1 MSILN
6 IISFKIPLFTII
18 YLLLLIVVSP
28 FIDHIFTSLDEDKKL
43 KENNFQILGE
53 IILHLIV
60 IAFVWYIINH
70 YVPKYIGSLLNIKI
84 KRATKSAIG
93 VVSSIV
99 LIGLQKN
106 LIDKLEYIT
115 LTHPIR
121 YKDFY
126 F

>member
-1 MSILN
+1 MLN
-6 IISFKIPLFTII
+6 SISFKIPFVTII

-28 FIDHIFTSLDEDKKL
+28 VIDHSFTSLDEDINM
-43 KENNFQILGE
+43 KENNLQILGE
-53 IILHLIV
+53 VILHLII
-60 IAFVWYIINH
+60 IAFIWYIINY

-84 KRATKSAIG
+84 KQATKSAIG

-115 LTHPIR
+115 LTHPFR
-121 YKDFY
+121 LTDLYG
-126 F
+126 

>member
-1 MSILN
+1 MSMLN
-6 IISFKIPLFTII
+6 SISFKIPFVTII

-28 FIDHIFTSLDEDKKL
+28 VIDHSFTSLDEDINM
-43 KENNFQILGE
+43 KENNLQILGE
-53 IILHLIV
+53 VILHLII
-60 IAFVWYIINH
+60 IAFIWYIINY

-84 KRATKSAIG
+84 KQATKSAIG

-115 LTHPIR
+115 LTHPFR
-121 YKDFY
+121 LTDLYG
-126 F
+126 

>member
-1 MSILN
+1 MSMLN
-6 IISFKIPLFTII
+6 SISFKIPFVTII

-28 FIDHIFTSLDEDKKL
+28 VIDHSFTSLDEDINM
-43 KENNFQILGE
+43 KENNFQVLGE
-53 IILHLIV
+53 VILHLII
-60 IAFVWYIINH
+60 IAFIWYIINY

-84 KRATKSAIG
+84 KQATKSAIG

-115 LTHPIR
+115 LTHPFR
-121 YKDFY
+121 LTDLYG
-126 F
+126 

>member
-1 MSILN
+1 MSMLN
-6 IISFKIPLFTII
+6 SISFKIPFVTII

-28 FIDHIFTSLDEDKKL
+28 VIDHSFTSLDEDINM
-43 KENNFQILGE
+43 KENNLQILCE
-53 IILHLIV
+53 VILHLII
-60 IAFVWYIINH
+60 IAFIWYIINY

-84 KRATKSAIG
+84 KQATKSAIG

-115 LTHPIR
+115 LTHPFR
-121 YKDFY
+121 LTDLYG
-126 F
+126 